1 MQMAEVLLEQVL
13 VMMLLAAVGVVLGKR
28 GWVKGDQTH
37 ALSNILLYAVTPCL
51 IVNAFNRTFEPQGFA
66 RFGAALLLAAL
77 ANMLFTLLSTF
88 WIYRDKRNSNRAVER
103 FASDFSNAG
112 YIGIPL
118 VQATFGTDGVFLL
131 TAYIAVFNVMFWTQ
145 GAADMQD
152 GWHGISLKRAICTPG
167 VLGVMA
173 GLLLYICPFTL
184 PDILGSAVSYVAG
197 MNTPLSMIVV
207 GLLIADLSP
216 RAFLTEKPLYR
227 VACVRLILYP
237 LILLGV
243 LFALHALR
251 LLPGGTDVALVTMIA
266 ASAPCA
272 AGTTMM
278 ALRYQKDAP
287 YAGRIVALS
296 TLCCVVTVPLMAA
309 LSSWALLSV

>member
-1 MQMAEVLLEQVL
+1 MQMAGVLFEQVL
-13 VMMLLAAVGVVLGKR
+13 VMVLLAAVGVLLGKR
-28 GWVKGDQTH
+28 GYVRADQTH

-51 IVNAFNRTFEPQGFA
+51 ILNAFNRIFEPQGFA
-66 RFGAALLLAAL
+66 RFGAALLLAVL
-77 ANMLFTLLSTF
+77 ANGLFTLLSTY
-88 WIYRDKRNSNRAVER
+88 WIYRDRRNPNRAVER

-118 VQATFGTDGVFLL
+118 VQATFGVDGVFLL

-152 GWHGISLKRAICTPG
+152 GWRGISVKKAVCTPG
-167 VLGVMA
+167 VLGVLA
-173 GLLLYICPFTL
+173 GLALYLCPFTL
-184 PDILGSAVSYVAG
+184 PDIVSNAVSYVAA

-216 RAFLTEKPLYR
+216 RAFLTEGPLYR
-227 VACVRLILYP
+227 VAGVRLVLYP

-243 LFALHALR
+243 LAALTVLHF
-251 LLPGGTDVALVTMIA
+251 LPGGRDVAMVTMIA

-278 ALRYQKDAP
+278 ALRYQKDAS
-287 YAGRIVALS
+287 YAGRVVALS
-296 TLCCVVTVPLMAA
+296 TLCCVVTVPLIAA
-309 LSSWALLSV
+309 LAGWVLG

>member
-1 MQMAEVLLEQVL
+1 MAGILLEQVL
-13 VMMLLAAVGVVLGKR
+13 VMVLLAAVGVVLGKR
-28 GWVKGDQTH
+28 GWVKRDQSH
-37 ALSNILLYAVTPCL
+37 ALSNILLYVVTPCL
-51 IVNAFNRTFEPQGFA
+51 IVNAFNRPFEPQGFA
-66 RFGAALLLAAL
+66 RFGAALLLAVL
-77 ANMLFTLLSTF
+77 ANVLFTLLSTF
-88 WIYRDKRNSNRAVER
+88 WIYRNRANPNRAVDR

-118 VQATFGTDGVFLL
+118 VQATFGVDGVFLL
-131 TAYIAVFNVMFWTQ
+131 SAYIAVFNVMFWTQ

-152 GWHGISLKRAICTPG
+152 GWRGISLKKAFYTPG
-167 VLGVMA
+167 VLGVLA

-184 PDILGSAVSYVAG
+184 PQILGSAVSYVAS

-216 RAFLTEKPLYR
+216 RAFLAEKPLYR
-227 VACVRLILYP
+227 VTAVRLILYP
-237 LILLGV
+237 LILLAV
-243 LFALHALR
+243 LYAMHALNI
-251 LLPGGTDVALVTMIA
+251 LPGGADVAMVTMIA

-287 YAGRIVALS
+287 YAGRVVALS

-309 LSSWALLSV
+309 LANWLLV